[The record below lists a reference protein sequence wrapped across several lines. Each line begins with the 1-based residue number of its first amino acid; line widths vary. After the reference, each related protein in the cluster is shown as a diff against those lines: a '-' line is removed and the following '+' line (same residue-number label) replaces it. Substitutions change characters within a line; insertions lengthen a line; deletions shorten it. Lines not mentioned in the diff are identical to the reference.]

1 MYASKMLLESFL
13 WTAHGVKTLPYDV
26 DLSWSN
32 SADGLTIS
40 AMPFLEQLFHERCHI
55 GVLTSLRQIPLHQY
69 DDSIVVRRDVRRI
82 PLKLDIETAVDEKEA
97 EHLKTCFDGL
107 FHFYPVDIYPE
118 NIASRK
124 GLLTA
129 LRRLV

>member
-40 AMPFLEQLFHERCHI
+40 AMPFLEQLFHEGCHI

-107 FHFYPVDIYPE
+107 VHFIQL
-118 NIASRK
+118 ISILK
-124 GLLTA
+124 ILLRA
-129 LRRLV
+129 RGC